1 MKKTLL
7 LIIILSIFSIHSS
20 LSQQYYSRN
29 YTINNG
35 LPDNGINDIYKDTR
49 GFLWL
54 GTNAGLSRF
63 DGKEFKTFTSR
74 NGLAGD
80 KIASIT
86 ENNEGQLW
94 VGCHDGGISKFNGSQ
109 IITYNIDSGLVSNEV
124 RELHYSVK
132 YNILLI
138 GTENGLS
145 VFKNNQFISFH
156 KKLRNV
162 DQRLQITNF
171 IEDEDFIYV
180 FTNGNGLYKYIP
192 KIESLIRIP
201 SDHPLNNQLTNS
213 AYISSKSDTLIN
225 FNRKSFLSFNGNKK
239 FTKDLIGQILDY
251 KEDLNHNVW
260 IAAWNNNYINAG
272 GIYKYD
278 SLGLTSFGDKIGIK
292 SKNIL
297 SLEFDSEENLLWI
310 GTKEDGLYLF
320 PLTNFSYY
328 DASYFQLPELNIIDV
343 HVCTSNNIW
352 IATKNNILKLSN
364 KGDYKDFP
372 FKIFKN
378 KFEDF
383 AKTQIKSKYQYLID
397 QNGSYDKYD
406 QLIMSGKYHFDN
418 PYRKPDGDIFQEKS
432 LYKPLKYDI
441 LINKKLT
448 EFNSAL
454 EDSKGNIWVGSNVGI
469 FKIDKNTEEIRYY
482 DLEGCQFNNFFND
495 SKDNLYAINWADLSI
510 YPDITNSFKH
520 YLYNYYEHNS
530 PINISKIK
538 SKDNEIW
545 FTSKDYGLFVYDYN
559 KFYSSKKQK
568 HLNNLS
574 FNDICFDKQGNVITG
589 SNNGVIYIFDFLNN
603 TIQLKYKIGCENGL
617 IGSSIR
623 YLSCTNDNLLIAG
636 TNAGLNIIDLNKLYN
651 TQKIVV
657 RSINNAKGFTDYSG
671 NNSVIQDNNYL
682 WIGSNDNLIKVNLE
696 NIRKEENTYINFY
709 LKSFSVNNENFNLE
723 KIKNKDPWTNIPKST
738 LKFPYYKN
746 SVTFAYDVISYLDP
760 ENINFRY
767 KLEGF
772 NKEWINDT
780 KDQKIV
786 FQNLK
791 PGKYRLRIRI
801 FKTNDNISSQELSI
815 SFIISSPLWFKWWF
829 IIICI
834 TGLIFIVWIIV
845 QLRTRNIKKKERVRS
860 EINERISEFEMKAL
874 RAQMNPHFIF
884 NAINSIQNYMLDND
898 VDAALNYLSD
908 FAKLIRL
915 TLDNVSKKQ
924 VTLEDELS
932 YLKYYLNLEQMRFGK
947 KFETV
952 IILPPD
958 YENSKII
965 IPSMILQPFV
975 ENSIKHGFAFKTEG
989 GKIKLEFQ
997 ISDDNI
1003 LKCII
1008 EDNGIG
1014 REKSRE
1020 LHKGNKGYQSK
1031 GTFIT
1036 NERLSLLN
1044 QTKPR
1049 KGYKVETN
1057 DLYDKY
1063 NLVCGTRVE
1072 IYIPI

>member
-1 MKKTLL
+1 M
-7 LIIILSIFSIHSS
+7 
-20 LSQQYYSRN
+20 
-29 YTINNG
+29 
-35 LPDNGINDIYKDTR
+35 
-49 GFLWL
+49 
-54 GTNAGLSRF
+54 
-63 DGKEFKTFTSR
+63 
-74 NGLAGD
+74 
-80 KIASIT
+80 
-86 ENNEGQLW
+86 
-94 VGCHDGGISKFNGSQ
+94 
-109 IITYNIDSGLVSNEV
+109 
-124 RELHYSVK
+124 
-132 YNILLI
+132 
-138 GTENGLS
+138 
-145 VFKNNQFISFH
+145 
-156 KKLRNV
+156 
-162 DQRLQITNF
+162 
-171 IEDEDFIYV
+171 
-180 FTNGNGLYKYIP
+180 
-192 KIESLIRIP
+192 
-201 SDHPLNNQLTNS
+201 
-213 AYISSKSDTLIN
+213 
-225 FNRKSFLSFNGNKK
+225 
-239 FTKDLIGQILDY
+239 
-251 KEDLNHNVW
+251 
-260 IAAWNNNYINAG
+260 
-272 GIYKYD
+272 
-278 SLGLTSFGDKIGIK
+278 
-292 SKNIL
+292 
-297 SLEFDSEENLLWI
+297 
-310 GTKEDGLYLF
+310 
-320 PLTNFSYY
+320 
-328 DASYFQLPELNIIDV
+328 
-343 HVCTSNNIW
+343 
-352 IATKNNILKLSN
+352 
-364 KGDYKDFP
+364 
-372 FKIFKN
+372 
-378 KFEDF
+378 
-383 AKTQIKSKYQYLID
+383 
-397 QNGSYDKYD
+397 
-406 QLIMSGKYHFDN
+406 
-418 PYRKPDGDIFQEKS
+418 
-432 LYKPLKYDI
+432 
-441 LINKKLT
+441 
-448 EFNSAL
+448 
-454 EDSKGNIWVGSNVGI
+454 
-469 FKIDKNTEEIRYY
+469 
-482 DLEGCQFNNFFND
+482 
-495 SKDNLYAINWADLSI
+495 
-510 YPDITNSFKH
+510 
-520 YLYNYYEHNS
+520 
-530 PINISKIK
+530 
-538 SKDNEIW
+538 
-545 FTSKDYGLFVYDYN
+545 FVYDYN